1 MAAPSMLRANAQ
13 EAEEATL
20 LREGASEQILIVRE
34 GNVILVPAD
43 RIVRALGGTVEKTT
57 EGFALEVDGRRA
69 SVSTTSRTALSGEDL
84 ITMPVLPVSIEN
96 RLFVPIEFFADFLR
110 PSELALAWD
119 ETLRAVS
126 IQPLVRN
133 PVSVEVS
140 IIRVEPISKLILQTE
155 SKRNYQVVRR
165 PASYVIRFGAPVFA
179 DFSEKRFDDPM
190 VSRVTV
196 RGNELEIFLRTP
208 QAAAD
213 AYELESPPRIILD
226 IARGS
231 APTFTAPPPPRRP
244 SYDQTP
250 ELDMIVIDPGHGG
263 VEIGAQAP
271 DGFFEKD
278 LTLAISKR
286 LREIL
291 RGRGWRV
298 TLTRDEDTQVAHDDR
313 TAIANQQRAD
323 LFLSI
328 HMNAA
333 PVRSATGAETYFLS
347 LKATDERAQLSAERE
362 NLGAPAQA
370 TPGGNDLDLILWD
383 LAQQS
388 YLKESSR
395 FAEHIQ
401 DAMAI
406 ATGVERRGV
415 KQAPFRVLVGAMM
428 PAVLVEVG
436 FISNPDEANRLRDDG
451 YQIEVASALADG
463 IEAYR
468 AEYASRENPRQAE
481 RQTSPDAALAG
492 PGGTSRK

>member
-1 MAAPSMLRANAQ
+1 MLRANAQ
-13 EAEEATL
+13 EAEQATL

-34 GNVILVPAD
+34 ADVILVPAD
-43 RIVRALGGTVEKTT
+43 RIVRALGGTIEKTT

-69 SVSTTSRTALSGEDL
+69 SVSTTSRTALFGENL

-155 SKRNYQVVRR
+155 MKQSYQVVRR
-165 PASYVIRFGAPVFA
+165 PASYVIRFGGPVYA

-196 RGNELEIFLRTP
+196 RGNELEVFLRTP

-213 AYELESPPRIILD
+213 AYELESPPRIVLD

-244 SYDQTP
+244 SYDQTA
-250 ELDMIVIDPGHGG
+250 EIDMIVIDPGHGG

-291 RGRGWRV
+291 RARGWRV

-347 LKATDERAQLSAERE
+347 LKATDERARLSAERE
-362 NLGAPAQA
+362 NLGAPAQSA
-370 TPGGNDLDLILWD
+370 PGSNDLDLILWD

-436 FISNPDEANRLRDDG
+436 FISNPDEANRLRDDS
-451 YQIEVASALADG
+451 YQTAVASALADG

-468 AEYASRENPRQAE
+468 AEYESRENPRQAG
-481 RQTSPDAALAG
+481 RQISPDAASAG
-492 PGGTSRK
+492 PGGTNRR